1 MREMWKVWFSV
12 SHGCKGFT
20 DSRGGVVGL
29 RVWGFW
35 GLRVYG
41 FRV

>member
-1 MREMWKVWFSV
+1 MEGLVSV

-41 FRV
+41 FRGFGV